1 MDLANRRATH
11 LAVARLFPRDGERV
25 LDVGCGTGAALAQ
38 IGKAARAQL
47 VGVDPST
54 TMLVAARARLGTGAV
69 LVDAS
74 LGALPF
80 ADGSFDAALALNVL
94 YFCDQE
100 GAMLAD
106 LHRVLKPGGRI
117 VAYVTDRAVMQR
129 WTFTRAG
136 LHRLF
141 DAGELRTALHQG
153 GFALDAIV
161 IHEAT
166 VGPGVRGLFAEA
178 TRRD

>member
-1 MDLANRRATH
+1 MDFANRRATQ

-38 IGKAARAQL
+38 VGKAARAEL
-47 VGVDPST
+47 FGVDPSR
-54 TMLVAARARLGTGAV
+54 TMLAAARARLGEGAV
-69 LVDAS
+69 LVDAT
-74 LGALPF
+74 LGSLPF
-80 ADGSFDAALALNVL
+80 SGGAFDAALALNVL
-94 YFCDQE
+94 YFCDHE

-106 LHRVLKPGGRI
+106 LHRVLKPGGRL
-117 VAYVTDRAVMQR
+117 VAYVTHREVMQR
-129 WTFTRAG
+129 WSFTRAG

-141 DAGELRTALHQG
+141 DAAELRATLHKG
-153 GFALDAIV
+153 GFAIDAIV
-161 IHEAT
+161 IHEAA